1 MKLVNYQLQTQ
12 IEQLKKEKSN
22 DYIKSYLQ
30 TILEDTSKSYHQR
43 ADYIGLSLY
52 ELKVKIDNIASNIK
66 ELQTFKKLL
75 SESLELAKEITAE
88 VFINNGIDRIDGNII
103 SSLTLTKPSSKIV
116 QDIYIKDAN
125 ALIRLGYVKFE
136 VDKEAIEN
144 AVESKIGL
152 EEIKEFIEISSITV
166 SSPSKIKVNTKRASA
181 NNTQINETDEILII
195 EEEIEKQIAA

>member
-88 VFINNGIDRIDGNII
+88 VFINNGIDRIDENI
-103 SSLTLTKPSSKIV
+103 
-116 QDIYIKDAN
+116 N
-125 ALIRLGYVKFE
+125 
-136 VDKEAIEN
+136 
-144 AVESKIGL
+144 
-152 EEIKEFIEISSITV
+152 
-166 SSPSKIKVNTKRASA
+166 
-181 NNTQINETDEILII
+181 
-195 EEEIEKQIAA
+195 